1 MRASR
6 IVLAALSLLLVAA
19 TAQNVFAQR
28 RWLAKEEIEAGGWHV
43 AYGRELTEREA
54 EQGEVDFHVSLQRS
68 DREAVRTWADELLR
82 QALAMMVH
90 DLGPWAADGF
100 GRDEQ
105 REARRFGIETVR
117 DLLGSRV
124 AGAQILLTG
133 PVEFKAGVIEYRD
146 RSSEY
151 RRHREVFFMPYFA
164 LRLKHG
170 RRSPH
175 RPDFRNDRDGW
186 RDRDYDRDGGWD
198 RDRRPRY

>member
-28 RWLAKEEIEAGGWHV
+28 RWLAKEEVEAGGWHV

-54 EQGEVDFHVSLQRS
+54 ERGEVDFHVSLHRS
-68 DREAVRTWADELLR
+68 DRETLRTWADSLLR
-82 QALAMMVH
+82 QAVAMMVH

-100 GRDEQ
+100 SRDEQ
-105 REARRFGIETVR
+105 REARRFGIETIR
-117 DLLGSRV
+117 DLLGSKV

-151 RRHREVFFMPYFA
+151 RRHREVYFMPYFA
-164 LRLKHG
+164 LRLKPG
-170 RRSPH
+170 RRHH
-175 RPDFRNDRDGW
+175 RSDRSDFRDDHNRW
-186 RDRDYDRDGGWD
+186 RDRGHD
-198 RDRRPRY
+198 DRRDWHYRSY

>member
-6 IVLAALSLLLVAA
+6 IVLATLSLLLVAV
-19 TAQNVFAQR
+19 TAQSVFAQR
-28 RWLAKEEIEAGGWHV
+28 RWLAKEEVEAGGWHV

-54 EQGEVDFHVSLQRS
+54 ERGEVDAWVSLHRS
-68 DREAVRTWADELLR
+68 DREAIRTWSDSLLQ

-100 GRDEQ
+100 DRSEQ
-105 REARRFGIETVR
+105 REARRFGVETIR
-117 DLLGSRV
+117 DLLGSRA

-151 RRHREVFFMPYFA
+151 RRGREVYFMPYFA
-164 LRLKHG
+164 LRLKNG
-170 RRSPH
+170 RRHH
-175 RPDFRNDRDGW
+175 RSDFHDDRDDW
-186 RDRDYDRDGGWD
+186 RDRDRH
-198 RDRRPRY
+198 DRRDWHYRSR